1 MVLPP
6 KNLSIPFEPSLHS
19 PDQPL
24 LSSFI
29 PHSLRGGC
37 DFNPGCTG
45 ARITGVSRYEAPVSV
60 NSQGDGF

>member
-24 LSSFI
+24 LSVLFHTLSEVAAI
-29 PHSLRGGC
+29 STLAAQG
-37 DFNPGCTG
+37 PG
-45 ARITGVSRYEAPVSV
+45 
-60 NSQGDGF
+60 SQGSLGMRLQSV